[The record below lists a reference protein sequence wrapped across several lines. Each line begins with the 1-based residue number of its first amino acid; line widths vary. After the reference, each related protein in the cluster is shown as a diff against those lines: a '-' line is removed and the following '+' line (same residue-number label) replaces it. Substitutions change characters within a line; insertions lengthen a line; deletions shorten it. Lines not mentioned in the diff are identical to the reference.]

1 MSITNMLN
9 TALSGMF
16 TAQASMRTTAN
27 NISNVNTIGYQRQIL
42 RQENIVTG
50 GNSAGVRVTDIQR
63 VVDKFLTAAGL
74 KANSDTQAASV
85 QREFHDRFQAILG
98 DPNSGTTIS
107 ARIDKVFG
115 DFASLTLN
123 PADRIVRQA
132 SLESVTDLAIEISR
146 LSQNIQ
152 DLRNDASQRI
162 EEDVRNVNEALTR
175 IHQLNPLIIRQKAL
189 GAETAGLETQR
200 DLALAD
206 LSKSIDV
213 KTIGHNDGS
222 VTVST
227 SSGVTLVDQALRQIE
242 YLAPGVVTA
251 DTRFSPITIQRL
263 DNSTGLASGSKQD
276 FDGNV
281 ISGSIRGL
289 LDMRD
294 GDLRN
299 LSLALGEFS
308 STFTTEVNRIHNSFS
323 SFPPPNSLTGEQTI
337 VNAAHATNF
346 TGKVTFAVT
355 DASGQVVSE
364 TLVDF
369 DGANPAD
376 YTALV
381 AQVNTGLGGNGT
393 LALTNGVMSF
403 TAANTAN
410 GVVIKDDATAPS
422 ARGGKGFSHFFGM
435 NNLMESK
442 VSGDY
447 KTGLTGGD
455 NHNIGSGTTS
465 FQVRD
470 SSGTL
475 LRSYTMAATGTT
487 FNDQITAMSAASALG
502 DFYNISLDT
511 DGQLVFAE
519 KPGFNNLQLSVPSD
533 TTQMNGSELN
543 FSSLFGIGDRFIVEP
558 SRNMNVKEDIL
569 LNPEKMALASFNLTA
584 GVGNVALSKGD
595 QSGALAFHTM
605 QNGLFKF
612 DNAGELANLTVTFS
626 QYSAAFLAN
635 SGLMGARATARQ
647 EDNLALKI
655 EIDQRNSDIS
665 GVNLDEEL
673 SNMIIMQ
680 TSFNAAARL
689 IRSAD
694 EMMQTLID
702 SV

>member
-16 TAQASMRTTAN
+16 TSQAGLRTTSN
-27 NISNVNTIGYQRQIL
+27 NIANVNTEGYQRQVIST
-42 RQENIVTG
+42 ENIVVG
-50 GNSAGVRVTDIQR
+50 GKSAGVKVTDITR
-63 VVDKFLTAAGL
+63 IVDKFLSSAGL
-74 KANSDTQAASV
+74 TASSDTNSATIQSD
-85 QREFHDRFQAILG
+85 FHARFQAILG
-98 DPNSGTTIS
+98 NPDAGTTIS

-115 DFASLTLN
+115 TFADLSLN

-132 SLESVTDLAIEISR
+132 SLESITDLSIEVSR

-152 DLRNDASQRI
+152 DLRNDSSQRI
-162 EEDVRNVNEALTR
+162 EEEIRNVNETLKR
-175 IHQLNPLIIRQKAL
+175 IQALNPLIIRQKSL

-200 DLALAD
+200 DLAIAD
-206 LSKSIDV
+206 LAKSVDV
-213 KTIGHNDGS
+213 KVLDHSDGS

-227 SSGVTLVDQALRQIE
+227 STGVTLVDLSARQLE

-251 DTRFSPITIQRL
+251 DTRFQPITIQRL
-263 DNSTGLASGSKQD
+263 DGDGVPVGSKQD

-281 ISGSIRGL
+281 KSGNLHGL
-289 LDMRD
+289 LSMRD
-294 GDLRN
+294 GDLRD

-308 STFTTEVNRIHNSFS
+308 STFSSEVNKIHNSFS
-323 SFPPPNSLTGEQTI
+323 SFPPPNSLTGEQTV
-337 VNAAHATNF
+337 VNAGHATGF

-355 DASGQVVSE
+355 DANGVVIDE

-369 DGANPAD
+369 DGANPAS

-381 AQVNTGLGGNGT
+381 AQVNAGLGGTGT

-403 TAANTAN
+403 TATNASH
-410 GVVIKDDATAPS
+410 GVLMKDDDVAPS

-447 KTGLTGGD
+447 KTGLTGTEA
-455 NHNIGSGTTS
+455 HNISSGSST
-465 FQVRD
+465 FEVRD

-475 LRSYTMAATGTT
+475 LRTYTMPITGTT

-511 DGQLVFAE
+511 DGQLIFDE
-519 KPGFNNLQLSVPSD
+519 KAGFNGLQLSVPSD
-533 TTQMNGSELN
+533 STVINSSPLN
-543 FSSLFGIGDRFIVEP
+543 FSGLFGIGDRFLVEP
-558 SRNMNVKEDIL
+558 SRNMQVKESIL
-569 LNPEKMALASFNLTA
+569 LNPERMALSSYDLTA
-584 GVGNVALSKGD
+584 GVGASALSKGD
-595 QSGALAFHTM
+595 QRGALAFQTL
-605 QNGLFKF
+605 QNGLLKF
-612 DNAGELANLTVTFS
+612 DAAGEMANLTVTFS

-635 SGLMGARATARQ
+635 TGLMAARASARK

-673 SNMIIMQ
+673 ANMIAMQ

-702 SV
+702 SI